1 MAAHVSL
8 QYVAPAMRRSEQH
21 FVSVRLHGGQ
31 EQASSTVAR
40 REQQGIGRVELHEL
54 LSVMESGRAFRRV
67 RRLGCFKI
75 GEGGELGVARFS
87 VDRNLRAVWHAGTPV
102 LTMCAIGVANGRC
115 GAI

>member
-75 GEGGELGVARFS
+75 GEGGERSQATLCNSFPAP
-87 VDRNLRAVWHAGTPV
+87 GTDAFP
-102 LTMCAIGVANGRC
+102 ANYLLV
-115 GAI
+115 